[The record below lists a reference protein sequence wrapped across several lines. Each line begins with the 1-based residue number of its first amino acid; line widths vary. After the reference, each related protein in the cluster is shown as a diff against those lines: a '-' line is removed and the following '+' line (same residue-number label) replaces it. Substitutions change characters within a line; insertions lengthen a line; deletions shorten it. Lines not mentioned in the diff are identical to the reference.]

1 VCRPQKLFSIER
13 AVVQLAAGEPAGVSE
28 GGPKFVAA
36 SAVVKRAAV
45 NIAAAGRWSPGS
57 GRRVETGLR
66 SRRGRVIE
74 ALSPARKGRI
84 HRIEARTLAR
94 KGLRCAPTGV
104 GLRVSRS
111 RPAAKSWISRGI
123 AAIIPVWIPATA
135 TKEIYHI
142 INSICLY

>member
-1 VCRPQKLFSIER
+1 VCRQQKLFSIER

-57 GRRVETGLR
+57 GRRA
-66 SRRGRVIE
+66 RRGRVIE